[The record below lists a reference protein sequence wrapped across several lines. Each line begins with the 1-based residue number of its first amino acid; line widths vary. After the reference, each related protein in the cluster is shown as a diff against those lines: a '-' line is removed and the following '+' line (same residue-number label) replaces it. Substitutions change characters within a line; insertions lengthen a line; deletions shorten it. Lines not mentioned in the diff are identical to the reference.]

1 MRRILGAIGAGLFLL
16 GAPTGIPAQSL
27 YRDGSVGASLFIDHR
42 ARAVNDIVTIIISEE
57 SSTATDAKTEL
68 SKDQTRVTNVSQAPT
83 LLDMIARRTV
93 KWAIKPILSWQ
104 TPSQIAEND
113 TQQNSSNQSKHTG
126 EGSINRTQKTTGQI
140 TARVVKVLENGNMVV
155 EGKRQVIVNGET
167 ETITLS
173 GVIRPEDVTS
183 NNTVLSSQ
191 MADAEVQMVG
201 RGVVTESQNPGIIY
215 RFLDWIGL
223 F

>member
-1 MRRILGAIGAGLFLL
+1 VRRTWRAVGAALLVL
-16 GAPTGIPAQSL
+16 GAPAGLPAQSL
-27 YRDGSVGASLFIDHR
+27 YRDGSVGGSLFVDHR
-42 ARAVNDIVTIIISEE
+42 ARAVNDILTIVIAEQ
-57 SSTATDAKTEL
+57 SSTSTDAKTEL
-68 SKDQTRVTNVSQAPT
+68 SKDQTRVTNVNQAPT
-83 LLDMIARRTV
+83 FLDMIARRTV
-93 KWAIKPILSWQ
+93 KWAIKPLLGWQ

-113 TQQNSSNQSKHTG
+113 THQDSSNQSKHTG
-126 EGSINRTQKTTGQI
+126 EGNINRTAKTTGQI

-155 EGKRQVIVNGET
+155 EGRRSVIVNGET
-167 ETITLS
+167 EVITLT
-173 GVIRPEDVTS
+173 GVVRPVDVSS

-191 MADAEVQMVG
+191 LADAEIQMVG